1 MTIVISTTDT
11 AGCEVMMRWS
21 LGRWPGVKSRVS
33 PSTRARTRSVVQ
45 GMSCLDGREPASI
58 STIT

>member
-1 MTIVISTTDT
+1 MVISTTET
-11 AGCEVMMRWS
+11 AGCEVMTHWS
-21 LGRWPGVKSRVS
+21 LGRWSEVKSRVS

-58 STIT
+58 STMT